1 MVIQM
6 LILGILMFIIP
17 VMAGGLFCKVEKGFD
32 RLLFM
37 WISGQIVLWAGF
49 QCICVPM
56 ILCQGAFVH
65 VKWLFLGFMGILAV
79 AGAVKFCLEGK
90 KNGYFGR
97 RLKLVKPYQKWGK
110 VLWVVFAIL
119 LLLQLI
125 LTGVLAY
132 EEGDD
137 AFYVAISTITVD
149 AENMYTKLP
158 YTGAATGL
166 DARHGLAPFPIW
178 IAFLAS
184 LSGVHA
190 VTVAHIAVPIVLIL
204 MAYAIY
210 YLVGSQ
216 LLEGRKEYLSLFMII
231 LEVIILFG
239 GYSVYS
245 AENFLLVRT
254 SQGKAVLANI
264 VIPVLFLLFMLL
276 LNRIQQKEKTGTTWF
291 LLASSMIVA
300 CLCSTLGALLVCV
313 LLGIVGLC
321 IVVCYRRWKA
331 LFAIAAC
338 CLFPVCVAALY
349 FVLD

>member
-17 VMAGGLFCKVEKGFD
+17 VMAGGLFCKVGKGFD

-56 ILCQGAFVH
+56 ILCQGSFVH
-65 VKWLFLGFMGILAV
+65 VKWLFLGFMGALAV
-79 AGAVKFCLEGK
+79 AGIVKFILVEK
-90 KNGYFGR
+90 KNDYFGYK
-97 RLKLVKPYQKWGK
+97 LTLVKQNKSWNK
-110 VLWVVFAIL
+110 VLWCVFAVL

-149 AENMYTKLP
+149 AETMYSKLP
-158 YTGAATGL
+158 YTGGAGEM
-166 DARHGLAPFPIW
+166 DVRHSFAPFPVW

-184 LSGVHA
+184 LSKVPA
-190 VTVAHIAVPIVLIL
+190 VTVAHIAVPIVLIV
-204 MAYAIY
+204 MSYAVY
-210 YLVGSQ
+210 YLMGRH
-216 LLEGRKEYLSLFMII
+216 LLEKHREFLPYFMI
-231 LEVIILFG
+231 LTELMVLFG

-264 VIPVLFLLFMLL
+264 VIPFLFLLFILL
-276 LNRIQQKEKTGTTWF
+276 LEKIQTQGKAGCIWF
-291 LLASSMIVA
+291 LVASTMVVS

-313 LLGIVGLC
+313 LLGVVGLC
-321 IVVCYRRWKA
+321 AVVCYRKWSV
-331 LFAIAAC
+331 LFAMAVC
-338 CLFPVCVAALY
+338 CAVPVGVAVLY
-349 FVLD
+349 FIMG

>member
-1 MVIQM
+1 M

-37 WISGQIVLWAGF
+37 WISGQIILWAGF

-56 ILCQGAFVH
+56 ILCQGSFVH
-65 VKWLFLGFMGILAV
+65 VKWLFLGFMGALAV
-79 AGAVKFCLEGK
+79 AGIVKFYLESK

-97 RLKLVKPYQKWGK
+97 RLKLVKPYQKWDK

-119 LLLQLI
+119 LLLQLV

-149 AENMYTKLP
+149 AENMYMKLP
-158 YTGAATGL
+158 YTGTTTGL

-178 IAFLAS
+178 ISFLAS
-184 LSGVHA
+184 LSGVQA

-210 YLVGSQ
+210 YLLGSR
-216 LLEGRKEYLSLFMII
+216 LLEERKEYLPLFMIM
-231 LEVIILFG
+231 LELIILFG

-264 VIPVLFLLFMLL
+264 VIPFLLLLFILL
-276 LNRIQQKEKTGTTWF
+276 LGKIQTRGKTGNIW
-291 LLASSMIVA
+291 LLVALTMIVA

-313 LLGIVGLC
+313 PLGVVGLC
-321 IVVCYRRWKA
+321 VVVCYRKWSV
-331 LFAIAAC
+331 LFAMAVC
-338 CLFPVCVAALY
+338 CAVPVGVAALY
-349 FVLD
+349 FIMG